1 MFSDSDCQIELD
13 IDAERQI
20 LREER
25 ERLENERKE
34 LENERKELEKEKQE
48 VNSIKNILLLDSKN
62 KLNNLYVFCIEHK
75 ELISSDSFKNFK
87 RINTNTKDI
96 KYKSVTEKAED
107 GSYKVFIEA
116 I

>member
-25 ERLENERKE
+25 ERLK
-34 LENERKELEKEKQE
+34 NERKELEKEKQE

-87 RINTNTKDI
+87 RINTNTNDI
-96 KYKSVTEKAED
+96 KYKCVTEKAED
-107 GSYKVFIEA
+107 GSYKVFIETM
-116 I
+116 